1 MATNKEIPEIIT
13 QIGTHLD
20 PPHLYSAI
28 RVCRSW
34 NIALIPKLWTS
45 IDDSLYSWNFILD
58 SFLNIR
64 RMDPS
69 DGSGVEWARRVFL
82 KYGHLVQNLRIRRRE
97 ILDAMC
103 CTQACTMLKTL
114 RIGKI
119 KPGGFQELEHEWMY
133 DLSPEEQAEM
143 AGIRWQDA
151 MEGIVDSVTFQ
162 QVFEPRSL
170 DLSKITLA
178 QMEVDWE
185 VTRGFWML
193 LKENRDLQV
202 LRLDES
208 LTLFMDLVS
217 SEYFIEILR
226 SLRELRELE
235 NDFVQVELAAIM
247 QAVPKLRRYVNL
259 TDPCGPL
266 SLTEP
271 AQRLIHVELNRSTPC
286 QELFQFLRNAPNLE
300 SLSIRCLNHIAPMFS
315 YQESELL
322 MDDIYSGLERL
333 QIGTFMG
340 NNGYLLDKRL
350 LDTMLPWMPALKT
363 IHLTRLHVNLVR
375 SFSEHCSAL
384 TTVEGSNVGPI
395 LQLTP
400 GRWQENHEAKS
411 LEELIMTCPALE
423 KIDWIGRTLCDK
435 TLWDYT
441 GVWPNLTFLRCQIGG
456 LKVLPIEF
464 EAIWKQ
470 IKGLP
475 GPFRFK
481 ENRVFLQQESI
492 RQQQRLVLSRIGSLR
507 NLKTLDIGA
516 DFQLHENTTWA
527 KGGQGGSWVDRK
539 RPRMYDCLRLS
550 LEMGLEELAGLK
562 NLEVFG
568 FEGIEHEI
576 GEAELG
582 WMSESWKKL
591 KVMRGLCSTEGSL
604 LVETEEDMRKARL
617 LGVMKML
624 RPDVV
629 HESSGVCV
637 MVPLR

>member
-1 MATNKEIPEIIT
+1 MVTNTGILGIIT

-45 IDDSLYSWNFILD
+45 IDDSLYSWTLILD
-58 SFLNIR
+58 SFLECR

-69 DGSGVEWARRVFL
+69 DGSGGEWARGVFL
-82 KYGHLVQNLRIRRRE
+82 KYGHLVQDLRIQRRE
-97 ILDAMC
+97 VLDAVC

-114 RIGKI
+114 KFGKME
-119 KPGGFQELEHEWMY
+119 PVGLQELEHEWMY
-133 DLSPEEQAEM
+133 DLSPEEQTEM
-143 AGIRWQDA
+143 AEIRWQDA

-162 QVFEPRSL
+162 QAFEPRSL
-170 DLSKITLA
+170 DLSKTTLA

-193 LKENRDLQV
+193 LKKNKGLQV

-208 LTLFMDLVS
+208 LALFMDLVS
-217 SEYFIEILR
+217 DEYFIETLR
-226 SLRELRELE
+226 SLWELRDLE
-235 NDFVQVELAAIM
+235 NDFVQVELAAVM
-247 QAVPKLRRYVNL
+247 QALPDLRRYAKF

-271 AQRLIHVELNRSTPC
+271 VRRLTHVEVNRSISC
-286 QELFQFLRNAPNLE
+286 QELSQFLKNAPNLE
-300 SLSIRCLNHIAPMFS
+300 SLSIQSLNHAAPMPS

-322 MDDIYSGLERL
+322 MDDIYSNLQRL

-340 NNGYLLDKRL
+340 YYGYLLDKRL
-350 LDTMLPWMPALKT
+350 LDTVLPWMSDLKT

-375 SFSEHCSAL
+375 SFSKHCSVL

-400 GRWQENHEAKS
+400 GQRQENHEARS
-411 LEELIMTCPALE
+411 LEEMIMTCPSLE
-423 KIDWIGRTLCDK
+423 KIDWIGRALCD
-435 TLWDYT
+435 TILWDYT

-464 EAIWKQ
+464 EAIRKQ

-527 KGGQGGSWVDRK
+527 EGGQGGSWVDKK

-550 LEMGLEELAGLK
+550 LEMGLDELAGLK

-576 GEAELG
+576 GDAELG
-582 WMSESWKKL
+582 WMSENWGNL
-591 KVMRGLCSTEGSL
+591 KVMRGLCGTEGSL

-617 LGVMKML
+617 LGVMKRL
-624 RPDVV
+624 RPDVA
-629 HESSGVCV
+629 HEPSGVCV
-637 MVPLR
+637 MVPLV